1 MANEPVANWPEIF
14 MREVRTND
22 GAVVGI
28 VAGIRRDILIVQDT
42 PNNEYVVQKQ
52 DVEGYNECEV
62 NLGIKNWKKQKT
74 STKNSPPVVDW
85 DATFKKGVR
94 TKDGMGVGIV
104 VKVHSDTIAIQ
115 DTPRKEYIV
124 PKDTVE
130 GFDGNEVYLKLTK
143 KELEKY
149 ETKI

>member
-1 MANEPVANWPEIF
+1 
-14 MREVRTND
+14 
-22 GAVVGI
+22 
-28 VAGIRRDILIVQDT
+28 
-42 PNNEYVVQKQ
+42 
-52 DVEGYNECEV
+52 
-62 NLGIKNWKKQKT
+62 
-74 STKNSPPVVDW
+74 VVDW